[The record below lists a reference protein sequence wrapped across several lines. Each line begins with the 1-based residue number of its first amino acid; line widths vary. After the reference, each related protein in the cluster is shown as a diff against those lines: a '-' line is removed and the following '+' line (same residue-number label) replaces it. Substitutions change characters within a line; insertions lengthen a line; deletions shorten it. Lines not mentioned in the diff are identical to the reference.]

1 MLSLRHILTKLLME
15 VTNDMMLSV
24 VKEVLRTTLQTGN
37 IYSLIII
44 NLFLIKT
51 YGVSIINIYE
61 KKCYCLFYIFS
72 NLMLLSKL
80 QYAM

>member
-1 MLSLRHILTKLLME
+1 MLNLRHILTKLLME

-44 NLFLIKT
+44 NLLL
-51 YGVSIINIYE
+51 
-61 KKCYCLFYIFS
+61 KKPTV
-72 NLMLLSKL
+72 
-80 QYAM
+80 